1 MPEVAL
7 MDILEMLDV
16 IPTEKLLVHEQ
27 TIEKNL
33 LALREA
39 MLNIGRLVDP
49 IIVDKK
55 HFVVLDGNHRRAVLD
70 MIKCPNAACQLV
82 DYESESIKIGGWFP
96 AVKHLDLGVF
106 EHKKEKVDFETGIG
120 QLERMKGCF
129 MAVKRKSGQRECYLF
144 NSFAGSLRDVVEEQN
159 SLVSKIPASDIAYVE
174 DYRAEEFLA
183 EGRTVLYRR
192 MFTKEDVVK
201 EALAHRPLPPKSTRH
216 FIPNRIIRL
225 NLHLGWLSDTPENA
239 RQMMNEMLKRRMSE
253 STVRRYTEPVIVIY

>member
-1 MPEVAL
+1 MEVL
-7 MDILEMLDV
+7 DMLDI

-55 HFVVLDGNHRRAVLD
+55 NFVVLDGNHRRAVLD

-82 DYESESIKIGGWFP
+82 DYEDESIKIGGWFP
-96 AVKHLDLGVF
+96 AVKNIDLGVF
-106 EHKKEKVDFETGIG
+106 EHKKEKVDFDTG
-120 QLERMKGCF
+120 LAELDKMKGCF
-129 MAVKRKSGQRECYLF
+129 MAVKRKNGQQECYLF
-144 NSFAGSLRDVVEEQN
+144 NSFSGSLRDVVEEQN
-159 SLVSKIPASDIAYVE
+159 ALVSKIPSTDIAYIE

-201 EALAHRPLPPKSTRH
+201 EAVARRPLPPKSTRH
-216 FIPNRIIRL
+216 SIPNRIIRM
-225 NLHLGWLSDTPENA
+225 NLHLGWLSDTRENA
-239 RQMMNEMLKRRMSE
+239 KLLMEDMLRKRMSE